1 MPHINR
7 IRVNNVKYNFGT
19 QYYDDFIMR
28 FSCKNSIYDLANGG
42 GKSVLMLLLL
52 QNLIPNCT
60 LDDKQP
66 IEKLFRTT
74 DGSKTIH
81 SLIEWKLSD
90 VHVKNNYKYML
101 TGFCARKAKDDAG
114 ATSAD
119 GESAENNGSSAGI
132 VKENA
137 SIEYFNY
144 VIFYREFNDNDIK
157 NLPLNNGKERITY
170 NGLKAYLRELE
181 RKDLSL
187 EIKIFERKGD
197 YQRFIANYGLYE
209 SEWEI
214 IRGINKT
221 EGHVRTYFETNYKT
235 TRKVVEDLLI
245 EEIIQKSFASQTESE
260 GEGEYMA
267 KTLLDIKDKLL
278 ELSDKKADIQSFDRQ
293 IEVIDGF
300 AGRVQSIK
308 QLYFGREDIVN
319 NIEKCYLALKAMIIG
334 NENKKEELIKREE
347 SLKEQIRVAERIVE
361 SVAINQKEAEA
372 LRLAEEIEN
381 LSQEEH
387 VVELEFKALNDELTL
402 REGINDYADY
412 IYYKNQRDE
421 TRELID
427 ACLKDK
433 GQLLQEVT
441 ELAGQVCENIRKQQ
455 AALLEQI
462 EKEED
467 IYEKEKALEME
478 LYESASKY
486 SNEVAVSKY
495 LIDEAKSK
503 DEELSKVISALR
515 SSLELYMVMD
525 ADKELRKCEIERNSI
540 RVKLDG
546 NLNEKES
553 LAIKK
558 VNIESMLKELNIKL
572 RQAEEALDNNINV
585 RKRLSETEAKAQKLM
600 EIYGEKSPKRLSAEI
615 KLRSREAYIEEETL
629 KDKVNR
635 QTVYLEQ
642 LKSGCLVGK
651 SDELERVYEY
661 IVKYHGQVASYGA
674 DYLRNLSAER
684 RADVIR
690 DVPILPYSIII
701 EKNYDIIT
709 SDAGLKELELGDYA
723 VPLVSMEALE
733 KGDRLMNHTG
743 LIYVMKNES
752 LYADEKAIEKEL
764 KKIEKSL
771 SDTLF
776 RLESV
781 EGKAQV
787 LSEDYDFAKEYEA
800 AYSVQLEECIRESEG
815 LRYTIKEL
823 EAKIQEFE
831 KELLEINKSLETLAE
846 NAVLLSEKS
855 DEAEKRYASVSKLK
869 ALMDESKENSAK
881 LVHSEG
887 LYKRITKEMNDTNAR
902 LEAGKKQSYERQNH
916 INQLKKQSGQL
927 EERLNVYKR
936 YYKEGLCSES
946 YMTQSELES
955 RLNGLI
961 KALESETTDIS
972 DKQKLVENYDIA
984 MEKSLQAIDYKGIS
998 LENVKEKYESLIVTE
1013 TSKEELLL
1021 LKKNISMTN
1030 EKMNSYRND
1039 ISKLQSKKDRL
1050 EGAIVQGKAAM
1061 LEKYGEYD
1069 EIVADI
1075 SYINSSNND
1084 LFVEE
1089 KKKQCKAIQSELE
1102 VLHSELVELQKNEGC
1117 YTILDK
1123 DITKVIAKAG
1133 IAVPE
1138 YQGSFDGI
1146 DYKINEADFEEKIGT
1161 ALDRFDK
1168 YTRDMADRRQEFE
1181 HDRQLLTDTLRKLG
1195 AEPLAE
1201 EIKSNIEMPANVV
1214 ATDELME
1221 SLREI
1226 CRCLELEKERVGK
1239 SIADMEKIKDNF
1251 ENQCIQTC
1259 INIKNEL
1266 DRLPKQSKINMDNE
1280 TISIISLTIPYVK
1293 EEHYKLRMSQYIEE
1307 TTKAADDMRNETERI
1322 KYIKSRLAWKKL
1334 FSVIVTDMN
1343 GIRLNLYKRERIKE
1357 QSRYLRYEEAVGSTG
1372 QSQGIYIQFLIAII
1386 NYIASINSKDKD
1398 TGLRKVIFIDNPFGA
1413 AKDIYI
1419 WEPIFKLL
1427 KTNNV
1432 QLVVPA
1438 RGVTPAITGRFDVNY
1453 ILGQKLVDGRQQT
1466 VVVDY
1471 SSHVDNEKMDYSRL
1485 EFEQTSLF

>member
-28 FSCKNSIYDLANGG
+28 FSCKNTIYDLANGG

-60 LDDKQP
+60 LDEKQP

-90 VHVKNNYKYML
+90 VHIKNNYKYML

-114 ATSAD
+114 AAGAD
-119 GESAENNGSSAGI
+119 GDSIENSDSSAGI

-278 ELSDKKADIQSFDRQ
+278 ELADKKADILSYDRQ

-319 NIEKCYLALKAMIIG
+319 NIEKCYLALKSMIDE
-334 NENKKEELIKREE
+334 NENKKEALVKMDEELNEKR
-347 SLKEQIRVAERIVE
+347 KEAERIVE
-361 SVAINQKEAEA
+361 CVAINQKEREIS
-372 LRLAEEIEN
+372 RLLEEIDG
-381 LSQEEH
+381 LKMEEQS
-387 VVELEFKALNDELTL
+387 VSAEFKALNDELVL
-402 REGINDYADY
+402 RESVNDYADY
-412 IYYKNQRDE
+412 MYYKNQRDE

-427 ACLKDK
+427 ASLKDK
-433 GQLLQEVT
+433 GQLLKEVA
-441 ELAGQVCENIRKQQ
+441 ELAGQVCEGLRKQQ
-455 AALLEQI
+455 ALLREQI
-462 EKEED
+462 EKEEA
-467 IYEKEKALEME
+467 ISEKEKVLETE
-478 LYESASKY
+478 LYEATSKY
-486 SNEVAVSKY
+486 SSELAVSGY
-495 LIDEAKSK
+495 LMEEANAKE
-503 DEELSKVISALR
+503 DQLSKTISELR

-525 ADKELRKCEIERNSI
+525 AGKELRQCELESANIKA
-540 RVKLDG
+540 KLDT
-546 NLNEKES
+546 NIKEKEA
-553 LAIKK
+553 LVIRHRDK
-558 VNIESMLKELNIKL
+558 EDDLKELSLKL
-572 RQAEEALDNNINV
+572 RQAENDLDNNIDA
-585 RKRLSETEAKAQKLM
+585 RQRLSEMESKAQKLM
-600 EIYGEKSPKRLSAEI
+600 EIYGEKTPERLVTEI
-615 KLRSREAYIEEETL
+615 KLRSREVYIEEDAL
-629 KDKVNR
+629 KSQADR
-635 QTVYLEQ
+635 QKVYLEQ

-651 SDELERVYEY
+651 SNELEKVYEY
-661 IVKYHGQVASYGA
+661 IVKYHGQVACYGT
-674 DYLRNLSAER
+674 DYLSSLSNDKKAE
-684 RADVIR
+684 VIR
-690 DVPILPYSIII
+690 DVPVIPYSIII
-701 EKNYDIIT
+701 EKNYDTIT

-733 KGDRLMNHTG
+733 KGDRLINHAG
-743 LIYVMKNES
+743 LIYVMKDES
-752 LYADEKAIEKEL
+752 LYIDEKAIEKEL
-764 KKIEKSL
+764 KKIEKEL

-776 RLESV
+776 RMEML
-781 EGKAQV
+781 EGKAEV
-787 LSEDYDFAKEYEA
+787 LSEDYDFAREYETVYA
-800 AYSVQLEECIRESEG
+800 VQLEECIQESER

-823 EAKIQEFE
+823 EAKKQ
-831 KELLEINKSLETLAE
+831 TL
-846 NAVLLSEKS
+846 
-855 DEAEKRYASVSKLK
+855 EAELIEITETYERLEEERESLCGKSGDADKRLAAVSKLK
-869 ALMDESKENSAK
+869 ALMDESRDNSSK
-881 LVHSEG
+881 LAHAES
-887 LYKRITKEMNDTNAR
+887 LFKRISKEMSDTNAR
-902 LEAGKKQSYERQNH
+902 LEAMKKQSLERANYISQM
-916 INQLKKQSGQL
+916 KKQSVDM
-927 EERLNVYKR
+927 EERLNRYKK
-936 YYKEGLCSES
+936 YYKEGICSES

-961 KALESETTDIS
+961 KALESEATDIS

-998 LENVKEKYESLIVTE
+998 LEEVKEKYESLILTE
-1013 TSKEELLL
+1013 TSKDELILI
-1021 LKKNISMTN
+1021 KKKISMTK
-1030 EKMNSYRND
+1030 ERMDSYGVN
-1039 ISKLQSKKDRL
+1039 ISKIQSKKDRL

-1069 EIVADI
+1069 KLAVDI
-1075 SYINSSNND
+1075 PYINDDNNEM
-1084 LFVEE
+1084 FVEE
-1089 KKKQCKAIQSELE
+1089 KRKQCKAIQSEIE
-1102 VLHSELVELQKNEGC
+1102 VLRNELVELQKNEGR
-1117 YTILDK
+1117 YTILEK
-1123 DITKVIAKAG
+1123 DITKVIVKAG

-1138 YQGSFDGI
+1138 YSGSLSEV
-1146 DYKINEADFEEKIGT
+1146 DYRMNETDFEEKIGT

-1168 YTRDMADRRQEFE
+1168 YTKDMADRRQEFE
-1181 HDRQLLTDTLRKLG
+1181 HDRQLLADTLRKLG

-1201 EIKSNIEMPANVV
+1201 EIKCNVEMPSNVTT
-1214 ATDELME
+1214 TDELME
-1221 SLREI
+1221 SLKEI

-1239 SIADMEKIKDNF
+1239 SISDMEKIKDNF

-1280 TISIISLTIPYVK
+1280 TISIIGLTIPYVK
-1293 EEHYKLRMSQYIEE
+1293 EEQYKLRMSQYIEE
-1307 TTKAADDMRNETERI
+1307 TTKAADEMRNEAERI
-1322 KYIKSRLAWKKL
+1322 KYIRSRLAWKKL

-1471 SSHVDNEKMDYSRL
+1471 SSHVDNEKMDYSKL